1 MFNWFGRK
9 SAPARFG
16 VPWLPVEG
24 DKGFARGPDG
34 VQVLNRATGEAMIRR
49 NSTWEAGVMHV
60 QEIQVDGRKVL
71 GGRQPQIL
79 APAGGS
85 LVDLEARAAISE
97 LIASL
102 QAHGLIDD

>member
-34 VQVLNRATGEAMIRR
+34 VQVLNRATGEAMVRR
-49 NSTWEAGVMHV
+49 NSAWEAGVTHV

-71 GGRQPQIL
+71 GGQQPQIL
-79 APAGGS
+79 APVGGS

-102 QAHGLIDD
+102 QAHGLISS